1 MENSSELI
9 EQLNS
14 QFPETMAIGLKNE
27 MNYED
32 LRIALAQYLAILLK
46 ENKTLLYAQLY
57 RIDVAEK
64 DVKIALENKNS
75 EYLLAEFILQKLNEK
90 LYWRNKYKKAF
101 DIYNN
106 IDFIS
111 NKICK
116 FTAEEYK
123 KQNYLNFFDINDVIL
138 LKNLKVGLVRS
149 NDGLSKIQI

>member
-32 LRIALAQYLAILLK
+32 LRIALAQYLAILLR

-90 LYWRNKYKKAF
+90 LYWRNKYKKA
-101 DIYNN
+101 
-106 IDFIS
+106 
-111 NKICK
+111 
-116 FTAEEYK
+116 
-123 KQNYLNFFDINDVIL
+123 
-138 LKNLKVGLVRS
+138 
-149 NDGLSKIQI
+149 

>member
-90 LYWRNKYKKAF
+90 LYWRNKYKKAAVIRNVKGECSTL
-101 DIYNN
+101 DAILVCL
-106 IDFIS
+106 IIS
-111 NKICK
+111 TSPVTEIKEVSFNVICQ
-116 FTAEEYK
+116 T
-123 KQNYLNFFDINDVIL
+123 L
-138 LKNLKVGLVRS
+138 LKFGIASLN
-149 NDGLSKIQI
+149 I